1 MPLQIGSPGTP
12 PPPPHYHCP
21 PARLA
26 PPPPP
31 PHISPFLRTSSFASS
46 SSSGRWCS
54 PDQSRRSHYRSW
66 KKDASLILDHSL
78 KKAFSVG
85 FKLYFLRGLL
95 TQVAK
100 QTWSWR
106 MMRSHC
112 LNHLPPLTW
121 HSHPPGTIRKKTW
134 WINSQSF
141 ILPCLPHQPALAHSS
156 SRLDTISCH
165 SNINSSITIR
175 PKYMAQPTWHAC
187 LECNLPAPSKTYFDS
202 FGLPLTVLCQTTGK
216 LVLLA
221 KFWVTAIWQREK
233 RWWWKPISKPN
244 TVVSMLRTTCHM
256 PPGTKIVSPGC
267 WMHSTGAYL
276 NKFWVGIPTKWNLHY
291 TMLIIKKF

>member
-1 MPLQIGSPGTP
+1 MPLQIGSPGT

-26 PPPPP
+26 PPLPP

-78 KKAFSVG
+78 KKAFLVG
-85 FKLYFLRGLL
+85 FKPYFLRGLL

-121 HSHPPGTIRKKTW
+121 HSHPPGTIRKKMW

-165 SNINSSITIR
+165 SNINSSINLR

-187 LECNLPAPSKTYFDS
+187 LERNLPAPSKTYFDS

-276 NKFWVGIPTKWNLHY
+276 KKFWVGIPTKWNLHY

>member
-1 MPLQIGSPGTP
+1 MLSWPE
-12 PPPPHYHCP
+12 
-21 PARLA
+21 
-26 PPPPP
+26 
-31 PHISPFLRTSSFASS
+31 SSLSLS
-46 SSSGRWCS
+46 EL
-54 PDQSRRSHYRSW
+54 

-121 HSHPPGTIRKKTW
+121 HSHPPGTIRKKAW

-276 NKFWVGIPTKWNLHY
+276 KKSELESPQNGICT
-291 TMLIIKKF
+291 T